1 MTGLASASNPEN
13 TFYRQAFRVGALAG
27 ASLLLEGGLT
37 RLLAVAQFYHFAFLV
52 VSLALL
58 GFGASGS
65 LLTAFPGLANS
76 TKRVEDDPA
85 GPTRAEATLILAAWA
100 FAISVALAYLVV
112 NLLPFDSYSIAWE
125 RKQIL
130 FFGIY
135 YLGLALPFL
144 FAGLGIGSALAA
156 HRGRSHLIYAAN
168 LLGSGVGALLAP
180 AALWLGG
187 VPGAVLASA
196 LVGLLAAVGGGVG
209 RRAIWDGLA
218 RGIFIAGLVAFAALS
233 WGNLGNIAGL
243 GMNLSPYKGLAQALR
258 YPGSHRLFGR
268 WNAISRLDVIAGAGT
283 RQLPG
288 LSYTYAGMP
297 PPQYGLSL
305 DADAL
310 QPISLADPASFEAA
324 AYLPEALA
332 FQLRPGAK
340 TMVLGP
346 AGGLGA
352 LQALAG
358 GAGQVTA
365 VLDNPLLG
373 LAVSE
378 TAPQADI
385 YSGPRVSTVLETERV
400 FLRRTHDSYGLIFVP
415 LTDAYRPVASGAYSL
430 SETYDLT
437 VEAFMDMLA
446 RLSPDGALVISRW
459 LQTPP
464 SESLRLIATLAEAMQ
479 RRGLSN
485 PGQLL
490 VAYRGIQT
498 MTVLVAP
505 RGWESTQLAALREFT
520 TEKRFDLVWAPD
532 IVPSETN
539 RFNRL
544 PESTY
549 FQEVQNLFNTPDREV
564 YYSAYPFAITPPTD
578 NQPFYFHFFRWGQT
592 PELLATL
599 GRTWQPFGGSGY
611 FVLLALLA
619 LVVLL
624 SLLLILGPLAL
635 ASSGRRISMAGP
647 GTPGRAL
654 VYFTLLGLAFL
665 FIEIPLIQ
673 RWILLLGHPTYAFT
687 VVVFA
692 LLASSGAGS
701 ALAMSERL
709 PKRPLFAALVL
720 VALLV
725 PWSVSRLSEA
735 VLGWPALMRAG
746 LATFS
751 LVPLGALMGLPFPL
765 GLSWLE
771 SEAPDLVPWAWA
783 VNGCASVV
791 ASVLA
796 AILALSYGFTLV
808 LLLGAIA
815 YAGAFLALM
824 GRGSTRIPR
833 IGKS

>member
-1 MTGLASASNPEN
+1 VIALAVPSDPESA
-13 TFYRQAFRVGALAG
+13 FYRQAFRVGALAG
-27 ASLLLEGGLT
+27 ASLLLEGSFT

-65 LLTAFPGLANS
+65 LLTAFPGLADS
-76 TKRVEDDPA
+76 TTGIRDDPRRFS
-85 GPTRAEATLILAAWA
+85 RAEMTLVLSGWA
-100 FAISVALAYLVV
+100 FAISVGLAYALV

-130 FFGIY
+130 YFGIY

-144 FAGLGIGSALAA
+144 FSGLGIGSALAA

-168 LLGSGVGALLAP
+168 LLGSGAGALLAP
-180 AALWLGG
+180 LALWLGG

-196 LVGLLAAVGGGVG
+196 LVGLLAAVGGGTG

-218 RGIFIAGLVAFAALS
+218 RGVFIAGLMAIAAI
-233 WGNLGNIAGL
+233 GMENLGNNAGL

-268 WNAISRLDVIAGAGT
+268 WNAVSRLDVIADAGT

-288 LSYTYAGMP
+288 LSYTYAGIP
-297 PPQYGLSL
+297 PPQQGLSL

-310 QPISLADPASFEAA
+310 QPITLVTPDSFEAA

-332 FQLRPGAK
+332 FELRPQAKVMVLRPG
-340 TMVLGP
+340 
-346 AGGLGA
+346 GGLGV

-358 GAGQVTA
+358 GASQVTA
-365 VLDNPLLG
+365 VLDNPLTS
-373 LAVSE
+373 LAVSQ
-378 TAPQADI
+378 TASQDDI
-385 YSGPRVSTVLETERV
+385 YSQARVSTVFETERV
-400 FLRRTHDSYGLIFVP
+400 FLRRTHDSYSLIFVP
-415 LTDAYRPVASGAYSL
+415 LTDAYRPFRSGAYSL

-446 RLSPDGALVISRW
+446 RLSPDGVLVISRW

-479 RRGLSN
+479 RRGLPD
-485 PGQLL
+485 PGQAI

-505 RGWESTQLAALREFT
+505 QRWSGAELAALREFT
-520 TEKRFDLVWAPD
+520 SERRFDLVWAPD
-532 IVPSETN
+532 ILASETN

-544 PESTY
+544 PEPSY
-549 FQEVQNLFNTPDREV
+549 FQEVQKLLTTPDRQA
-564 YYSAYPFAITPPTD
+564 YYSAYPFAVTPPTD
-578 NQPFYFHFFRWGQT
+578 NQPFFFHFFRWGQT

-624 SLLLILGPLAL
+624 SLALILGPLAL
-635 ASSGRRISMAGP
+635 TSAGQR
-647 GTPGRAL
+647 TSRFEVRSHGRAL

-665 FIEIPLIQ
+665 FVEIPLIQ

-687 VVVFA
+687 VVVLA
-692 LLASSGAGS
+692 LLTSSSLGS
-701 ALAMSERL
+701 ALARLEWL
-709 PKRPLFAALVL
+709 PKRILFAALL
-720 VALLV
+720 VMVLLV
-725 PWSVSRLSEA
+725 PWLVNQLSGSA
-735 VLGWPALMRAG
+735 LGWPFLMRAC
-746 LATFS
+746 LALFS
-751 LVPLGALMGLPFPL
+751 LVPLGVLMGLPFPL
-765 GLSWLE
+765 GLGWLE
-771 SEAPDLVPWAWA
+771 QHAPDLVPWAWA

-796 AILALSYGFTLV
+796 AILALSFGFTLV
-808 LLLGAIA
+808 LLLGGLA
-815 YAGAFLALM
+815 YAGAFLTLM
-824 GRGSTRIPR
+824 GRG
-833 IGKS
+833 